1 MARNL
6 AVTLG
11 AAVILAYA
19 VLGALLMTR
28 WELEAATGLPIK
40 DTVAAM
46 AADEQSYSVIPGV
59 VFAVT
64 GGLLAIVW
72 AVTTHTAA
80 GRVSGWL
87 SAALWAAIVALGAP
101 AYFFASFG
109 NMNSVGDTFY
119 DWDSQAAFALVSPL
133 YVISGVAAVV
143 AVFALAMSLRQRIRP
158 YRVM

>member
-1 MARNL
+1 LRKL

-11 AAVILAYA
+11 AGVILAYA
-19 VLGALLMTR
+19 ALGALLMSR
-28 WELEAATGLPIK
+28 WELEAASGLPIK

-101 AYFFASFG
+101 AYFFTSFG